1 MYTNYHLYFKVANLN
16 GENAELK
23 TLSDGLQKDIRL
35 TAEEKEEIMKK
46 LKDFEE
52 IHTTQL
58 ASTQQANRE
67 VCFIHYWY
75 SGTLA

>member
-1 MYTNYHLYFKVANLN
+1 M
-16 GENAELK
+16 K
-23 TLSDGLQKDIRL
+23 TLSEGLQKDIRM

-67 VCFIHYWY
+67 VG
-75 SGTLA
+75 S